1 MVWEGYISNNAVVY
15 FKKGESLKLSNL
27 SDEKD
32 KPFNDAVEHLNK
44 IEGYPISKGGNLPLP
59 IKIIGYFMFGGI
71 IITLVFGLFVS
82 IFN

>member
-1 MVWEGYISNNAVVY
+1 M
-15 FKKGESLKLSNL
+15 SNL

-44 IEGYPISKGGNLPLP
+44 IEGYPISKGGNLPLL

-71 IITLVFGLFVS
+71 IITLVFGLFLS

>member
-1 MVWEGYISNNAVVY
+1 MPNVN
-15 FKKGESLKLSNL
+15 
-27 SDEKD
+27 DEKD

-44 IEGYPISKGGNLPLP
+44 IEGYPISKGGNLPLL

-71 IITLVFGLFVS
+71 TIMLVLGFILS

>member
-1 MVWEGYISNNAVVY
+1 M
-15 FKKGESLKLSNL
+15 SNL

-71 IITLVFGLFVS
+71 IITLVFGLFLS

>member
-1 MVWEGYISNNAVVY
+1 M
-15 FKKGESLKLSNL
+15 SNL

-44 IEGYPISKGGNLPLP
+44 IEGYPISKGGNLPLL

-71 IITLVFGLFVS
+71 IITLVWCCTPKVRVINLIFGVFLYGE
-82 IFN
+82 I

>member
-1 MVWEGYISNNAVVY
+1 M
-15 FKKGESLKLSNL
+15 SNL

-32 KPFNDAVEHLNK
+32 KPFNDAVENLNK

-71 IITLVFGLFVS
+71 IITLVFGLFLS